1 MSSRSQAAC
10 SGGTKNTWPS
20 IGADSVSGVI
30 LGSLVIRHRYFCG
43 FGLGHPFD
51 RCAPTTPKLNLP
63 VSAAEHACEMKADTA
78 TRAAVSVVH
87 RLMVFLM
94 IVLIGPLRLAN
105 HAVDR
110 LHAEMPS
117 GRSAEHQGDVRKLDV
132 RSSGDAD
139 LQRG

>member
-1 MSSRSQAAC
+1 VA
-10 SGGTKNTWPS
+10 
-20 IGADSVSGVI
+20 I
-30 LGSLVIRHRYFCG
+30 HRRRQRKW
-43 FGLGHPFD
+43 GHP
-51 RCAPTTPKLNLP
+51 RLTRHPSPLLLWLRSRAPVRSLRANHSETEF
-63 VSAAEHACEMKADTA
+63 ARQRGRACEMKADTA

-117 GRSAEHQGDVRKLDV
+117 GRSAELQGDVRKLDV